1 MDVAPT
7 MNRIARRFVT
17 PILAATVAG
26 LPLVALAATPTV
38 ESRITTSIKVNSLP
52 KALSPSLADIHTKG
66 YFSFTGGSM
75 VTGSCDP
82 YDYPEQANKPVPCI
96 LGDKTAT
103 RTVVLWGDSNAGN
116 WMPLFDQV
124 FASLKYRVAVFT
136 FPGCSA
142 PFVTASK
149 TGPFVSSQ
157 PGPCNTF
164 HSKLASE
171 VRALQPTAIFG
182 VSGAAFLTKTSALEQ
197 QWVAGWK
204 SAFDA
209 MTVGAPTTKRY
220 VIGTSPIMPQDVP
233 KCLAL
238 HSSAIQVCGINTLK
252 SNYPSIITRD
262 GKVATTAKATMIP
275 VAQWFCQKNACPP
288 VMDSI
293 LIYVDVDHTTKTF
306 VAELNAPWLTYL
318 RSKGF

>member
-1 MDVAPT
+1 
-7 MNRIARRFVT
+7 MNRIVRRLTMPV
-17 PILAATVAG
+17 IAVAVSCA
-26 LPLVALAATPTV
+26 PLVAIAAAPTI
-38 ESRITTSIKVNSLP
+38 ESRIAASIKINSLP
-52 KALSPSLADIHTKG
+52 KVLSPSLADIHNRG
-66 YFSFTGGSM
+66 YFTFTGGSM
-75 VTGSCDP
+75 VTGACDP
-82 YDYPEQANKPVPCI
+82 YDHPEQANKPVPCI

-116 WMPLFDQV
+116 WIPLFDQV
-124 FASLKYRVAVFT
+124 FATLKYRAAVFT

-164 HSKLASE
+164 HSKLAAE
-171 VRALQPTAIFG
+171 VRALKPAAIFG
-182 VSGAAFLTKTSALEQ
+182 VSGAAFLTKTTLLEQ
-197 QWVAGWK
+197 QWTAGWK
-204 SAFDA
+204 AAFDA
-209 MTVGAPTTKRY
+209 MTSGAPSTKRY

-238 HSSAIQVCGINTLK
+238 HSQSIQVCGINTLK
-252 SNYPSIITRD
+252 SNYPSIIARD
-262 GKVATTAKATMIP
+262 AKVAATSKATLIS
-275 VAQWFCQKNACPP
+275 VSQWFCQKNACPP
-288 VMDSI
+288 IMDSV

-306 VAELNAPWLTYL
+306 VGELNAPWLTYL

>member
-1 MDVAPT
+1 
-7 MNRIARRFVT
+7 MNRFARRLVI
-17 PILAATVAG
+17 PILAVSAST
-26 LPLVALAATPTV
+26 LPLVALAATPSI
-38 ESRITTSIKVNSLP
+38 ESRIAASIKINNLP
-52 KALSPSLADIHTKG
+52 SVLSPSLADIHNRG
-66 YFSFTGGSM
+66 YFSFTGGSL

-82 YDYPEQANKPVPCI
+82 YDHPEQANKPAPCI

-124 FASLKYRVAVFT
+124 FATLKYRAAVFT

-157 PGPCNTF
+157 PGACNTF
-164 HSKLASE
+164 HSKLAAE
-171 VRALQPTAIFG
+171 VRALKPTAIFG
-182 VSGAAFLTKTSALEQ
+182 VSGAAFLTKTPALEQ

-209 MTVGAPTTKRY
+209 MTIGAPSTKRY

-238 HSSAIQVCGINTLK
+238 HSRSIQVCGINMLK

-262 GKVATTAKATMIP
+262 GKIATASKATMIP
-275 VAQWFCQKNACPP
+275 VAQWFCQQNMCPP
-288 VMDSI
+288 IMNSI
-293 LIYVDVDHTTKTF
+293 LIYADLDHTTKTF
-306 VAELNAPWLTYL
+306 VGELNTPWLTYL